1 MDEFVEMCRQNTNP
15 AMERG
20 RAKDFATYVYERAE
34 YFALAERQVWADL
47 YQNFCEDEGI
57 EP

>member
-1 MDEFVEMCRQNTNP
+1 MDEFVEVCRQRTNP
-15 AMERG
+15 AMDRG
-20 RAKDFATYVYERAE
+20 RAKMFAAYVDARSNQFEE
-34 YFALAERQVWADL
+34 ALNQVWADL

>member
-1 MDEFVEMCRQNTNP
+1 MDEFVEVCRQNTNP

-20 RAKDFATYVYERAE
+20 IAKDFATYVAARSDHFRE
-34 YFALAERQVWADL
+34 AERQVWADL

>member
-1 MDEFVEMCRQNTNP
+1 MDEFVEMCRQRTNP

-20 RAKDFATYVYERAE
+20 RAKMFAAYVEARATYFRDAE
-34 YFALAERQVWADL
+34 NQVWADL